1 MVIPA
6 AILWGLAAWLVAGS
20 RKAPSSRHRATE
32 FTMAIVF
39 VATANIAVLILAFHE
54 HDRTAQLLSLATGA
68 TLVGAL
74 HLWTATL
81 RAQRA
86 QRAQPNKPHL

>member
-1 MVIPA
+1 
-6 AILWGLAAWLVAGS
+6 
-20 RKAPSSRHRATE
+20 
-32 FTMAIVF
+32 MAIVF

-74 HLWTATL
+74 HLWTAYAASPTSPTSTTQQTPSL
-81 RAQRA
+81 A
-86 QRAQPNKPHL
+86 